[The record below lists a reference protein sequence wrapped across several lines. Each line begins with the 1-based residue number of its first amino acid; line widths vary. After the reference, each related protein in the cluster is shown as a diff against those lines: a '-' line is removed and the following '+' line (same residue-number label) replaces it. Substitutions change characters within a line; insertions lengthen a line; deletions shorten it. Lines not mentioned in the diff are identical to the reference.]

1 MFPFRRALTP
11 GNSIS
16 LQNALQTLTGSDTIS
31 ASALLKYYS
40 PLIKWLETYLAA
52 HKIDF

>member
-1 MFPFRRALTP
+1 MTP

-16 LQNALQTLTGSDTIS
+16 LQNALLTLTGSETIS
-31 ASALLKYYS
+31 ASALLEYYS

-52 HKIDF
+52 HKIDY